1 MRLSIRYQ
9 LLLPLLALMLGVVGM
24 STWTAWSSAQRARG
38 QIEQQMEAIAAT
50 VNKVPLPLNPQTLPL
65 MKGLCGADLLLCDE
79 ARQPLE
85 DDGRPMTTLP
95 AMPGELPAPA
105 EGASGELGAP
115 IQVAGTAYFARGIP
129 LHHAA
134 RPGMFLYVFYPEA
147 LWRDALLQAV
157 RPALFVGVLG
167 ALAAAVLTFAVTQR
181 VTRRVEQLER
191 RTRLIAAGDFSPMPL
206 PRRNDELRDLGRS
219 VNEMAQQ
226 LARFQETIGRTERLR
241 LLGQVSGGLAHQ
253 LRNGVA
259 GARLAVQLH
268 RRACRADA
276 ETLAVALR
284 QLTLVEMHLKRF
296 LDLGKELELRREPC
310 ELGALIDEAVALVG
324 PQCKHAQIEL
334 CCTPHGEAQ
343 PLVGDPGQI
352 GHLLLNV
359 LTNAIEAAGPGGRVD
374 VRRGNIG
381 ADRVFV
387 EVVDSGP
394 GPPSEVAARLFEPFV
409 TGKREGVGLGLA
421 VARQVAEAH
430 GGTIGWQRHDGCTCF
445 RIELPLAAVSQPPFS
460 QETGVEVA

>member
-79 ARQPLE
+79 SRQPL
-85 DDGRPMTTLP
+85 DDDHGRPMTTLP
-95 AMPGELPAPA
+95 AVPGELPAPA
-105 EGASGELGAP
+105 EGAAGDLGAP
-115 IQVAGTAYFARGIP
+115 VAVAGTAYFARGVP

-134 RPGMFLYVFYPEA
+134 RPGLSLYVFYPEA
-147 LWRDALLQAV
+147 LWRDALWQAV

-167 ALAAAVLTFAVTQR
+167 SLAAAILTFAVTQR
-181 VTRRVEQLER
+181 VTRRIEQLER
-191 RTRLIAAGDFSPMPL
+191 RTRLIAAGDFSPMSL
-206 PRRNDELRDLGRS
+206 PRRDDELRDLGRS
-219 VNEMAQQ
+219 VNEMAEQ

-253 LRNGVA
+253 LRNGAA

-268 RRACRADA
+268 GQACTSDA
-276 ETLAVALR
+276 ETLTVALR
-284 QLTLVEMHLKRF
+284 QLTLVEMHLRRF
-296 LDLGKELELRREPC
+296 LDLGKALELRREPC
-310 ELGALIDEAVALVG
+310 DLGSLVDEAVALVG
-324 PQCKHAQIEL
+324 PQCTHAQIEL
-334 CCTPHGEAQ
+334 CAAPDREPQ
-343 PLVGDPGQI
+343 PLFGDPAQLGQ
-352 GHLLLNV
+352 LLLNV
-359 LTNAIEAAGPGGRVD
+359 LTNAIEAAGPGGRVE
-374 VRRGNIG
+374 VRRGSAG
-381 ADRVFV
+381 ERAVV
-387 EVVDSGP
+387 EVLDTGP
-394 GPPSEVAARLFEPFV
+394 GPPREVAARLFEPFV

-430 GGTIGWQRHDGCTCF
+430 GGTIGWQRRDGCTCF
-445 RIELPLAAVSQPPFS
+445 RIELPLAGFPLA
-460 QETGVEVA
+460 G